1 MKTSAKAYMLMFC
14 ISLCTGSFAD
24 WSLQTNIYAQ
34 AHSLYEGQGMSP
46 IRCFHAVR
54 GGGFAN
60 DGMTDQ
66 FLAFCSFVSNRC
78 NDIVAEWPAYET
90 NEVARF
96 TVQSAIGYTGF
107 SNLTNLAE
115 RVLSLYEND
124 PDSISDRTLRMVEFP
139 YGTPFMAEN
148 YLAFNYD
155 VPGVSN
161 IINRIRSI
169 GASNSKINTV
179 LYCDEVLS
187 GERRQWLQIMMEAG
201 AL

>member
-24 WSLQTNIYAQ
+24 WSLQTNMYARINSIYESSFWTPELHFQ
-34 AHSLYEGQGMSP
+34 
-46 IRCFHAVR
+46 AVR

-60 DGMTDQ
+60 DGMSDQ
-66 FLAFCSFVSNRC
+66 FLAFCVFVSNRC
-78 NDIVAEWPAYET
+78 DEIIAEWPAYET

-124 PDSISDRTLRMVEFP
+124 SDSISESTLEMVKFP
-139 YGTPFMAEN
+139 YGTPFAAEN

-169 GASNSKINTV
+169 AEANSNTNVVSS
-179 LYCDEVLS
+179 CDRILS
-187 GERRQWLQIMMEAG
+187 GESRQWLQLMMEAG